1 MNRIYCEPKAA
12 ICLLG
17 IRHSAKKV
25 FAYYNLIVR
34 KTGKIFVFIYG
45 FNLSDNF

>member
-1 MNRIYCEPKAA
+1 MNKIHCELKAL

-25 FAYYNLIVR
+25 FNYYNLLIR
-34 KTGKIFVFIYG
+34 KTGKKIAVAMI
-45 FNLSDNF
+45 LSDL